1 MSYATRCVGFLF
13 LVRALLAKVSRE
25 DRYPSDHL
33 SARTSSRCYS
43 EYMLILLRFS
53 ISLLVVGASAGISS
67 WQKRDFTTR
76 ICYRIFFSPLKAR
89 SGLGVRRLINC

>member
-33 SARTSSRCYS
+33 SARTSSSCYS
-43 EYMLILLRFS
+43 EYMLILLLFS
-53 ISLLVVGASAGISS
+53 ISLLVVGASAASPHGRNEIL
-67 WQKRDFTTR
+67 QHVFV
-76 ICYRIFFSPLKAR
+76 IEFFFSLLK
-89 SGLGVRRLINC
+89 LGVGLVSDD